1 MFNARNDDS
10 TTFQLMIAARE
21 WSPAEHE
28 TQVWGRIE
36 IEEVILFFHLVQFP
50 INATNKGF
58 FFATDLYPSQISDT
72 SPYHSLTPK
81 GEDKA
86 QSRDMA

>member
-1 MFNARNDDS
+1 
-10 TTFQLMIAARE
+10 MIAARE

-72 SPYHSLTPK
+72 SPYHSLTPNIDLEVISVFRLSFS
-81 GEDKA
+81 GLC
-86 QSRDMA
+86 S